1 MIVKAEELVGRT
13 VAAVFREELSPVA
26 GGGTVVALQLDDGR
40 ILYALADAEG
50 NGAGALYLDDA
61 RTSSS
66 NLIT

>member
-40 ILYALADAEG
+40 ILYAL
-50 NGAGALYLDDA
+50 LDDA